1 MVSKNTL
8 ISKLE
13 PFLGKKDVLVYNQDT
28 TDIIEGILNNHQK
41 YAGEYDKIY
50 RYFIEDDNTD
60 QTAYNVWCF
69 LKDNFSYVIEPEKM
83 QVLRSPAAI
92 LGSNRNGID
101 CKGYATFA
109 AGVMSAYK
117 RNAGKKFDVVYRF
130 ASYDAFDKTP
140 QHVFAVIKEDGNEYW
155 IDPVLDE
162 YDQKKQ
168 PYFYKDKKIND
179 MALIALSGVNRVGNT
194 NENHND
200 NIGEIT
206 MDQYGNYFD
215 TSTGLVVDQS
225 GALPTTVSTPSTG
238 FDWTN
243 IFTSLLK
250 ATPSLIK
257 ATQPTP
263 TYGYGVTPTSL
274 QPKAATTGI
283 STNTLL
289 LIAAA
294 GIGVYFFTRKKSR

>member
-1 MVSKNTL
+1 MVSVNTL

-13 PFLGKKDVLVYNQDT
+13 PFLGKKDVIIYNQDT
-28 TDIIEGILNNHQK
+28 TDIIDGILNNHQK
-41 YAGEYDKIY
+41 YQSEYDKIY

-109 AGVMSAYK
+109 AGVMSAWK
-117 RNAGKKFDVVYRF
+117 RNAGKKYDVVYRF

-140 QHVFAVIKEDGNEYW
+140 QHVFVVIKEDGNEYW

-168 PYFYKDKKIND
+168 PYFYKDKKIDD
-179 MALIALSGVNRVGNT
+179 MALIALSGLDRSSNQNY
-194 NENHND
+194 NN
-200 NIGEIT
+200 NIGGVVIDTYGDPVVLDAPAIT
-206 MDQYGNYFD
+206 
-215 TSTGLVVDQS
+215 TG
-225 GALPTTVSTPSTG
+225 GG

-243 IFTSLLK
+243 IFTNLLQ
-250 ATPSLIK
+250 AVPSVIK

-263 TYGYGVTPTSL
+263 TYGYGTTPTTV
-274 QPKAATTGI
+274 QPRTASTGI

-294 GIGVYFFTRKKSR
+294 GIGVYFFTKKRR

>member
-8 ISKLE
+8 ISKLD

-28 TDIIEGILNNHQK
+28 MDIIDGILKNHQK
-41 YAGEYDKIY
+41 YEKEYDKIY
-50 RYFIEDDNTD
+50 RYFVEDESLD

-69 LKDNFSYVIEPEKM
+69 LKDNFNYVIEPEKM

-92 LGSNRNGID
+92 LGSSKSGID
-101 CKGYATFA
+101 CKGFA
-109 AGVMSAYK
+109 SFSAGILSAWK
-117 RNAGKKFDVVYRF
+117 RNENKKFDVVYRF
-130 ASYDAFDKTP
+130 ASYDPFDKTP
-140 QHVFAVIKEDGNEYW
+140 QHVFAVVKEKGKEYW

-179 MALIALSGVNRVGNT
+179 MALVALSGV
-194 NENHND
+194 E
-200 NIGEIT
+200 IGSHSKMGELT
-206 MDQYGNYFD
+206 MDANGNYFD
-215 TSTGLVVDQS
+215 TSGSVVDQS
-225 GALPTTVSTPSTG
+225 GSLPTASTSSSS

-243 IFTSLLK
+243 IFGSLLK
-250 ATPSLIK
+250 VAPVLLQSKSTVSPYSTPYGQYPQPVK
-257 ATQPTP
+257 A
-263 TYGYGVTPTSL
+263 S
-274 QPKAATTGI
+274 TGI

-294 GIGVYFFTRKKSR
+294 GLGVYFITKKSR

>member
-1 MVSKNTL
+1 MVSVNTL

-13 PFLGKKDVLVYNQDT
+13 PFLGKKDVIIYNQDT
-28 TDIIEGILNNHQK
+28 TDIIDGILNNHQK
-41 YAGEYDKIY
+41 YQSEYDKIY

-109 AGVMSAYK
+109 AGVMSAWK
-117 RNAGKKFDVVYRF
+117 RNAGKKYDVVYRF

-140 QHVFAVIKEDGNEYW
+140 QHVFVVIKEDGNEYW

-168 PYFYKDKKIND
+168 PYFYKDKKIDD
-179 MALIALSGVNRVGNT
+179 MALIALSGLDRSSNQNY
-194 NENHND
+194 NN
-200 NIGEIT
+200 NIGGVVIDTYGDPVVLDAPAIT
-206 MDQYGNYFD
+206 
-215 TSTGLVVDQS
+215 TG
-225 GALPTTVSTPSTG
+225 GG

-243 IFTSLLK
+243 IFTNLLQ
-250 ATPSLIK
+250 AVPNVIR

-263 TYGYGVTPTSL
+263 NFQSGTMPTTV
-274 QPKAATTGI
+274 QPRSASTGLN
-283 STNTLL
+283 TNTLL

-294 GIGVYFFTRKKSR
+294 GIGVYFFTKKRR

>member
-13 PFLGKKDVLVYNQDT
+13 PFLGKKDVIVYNQDT
-28 TDIIEGILNNHQK
+28 TDIIDGILNNHQK
-41 YAGEYDKIY
+41 YASEYDKIY

-83 QVLRSPAAI
+83 QILRSPAAI
-92 LGSNRNGID
+92 LGSNKNGID

-109 AGVMSAYK
+109 AGVMSAWK
-117 RNAGKKFDVVYRF
+117 RNTGKKYDVVYRF

-140 QHVFAVIKEDGNEYW
+140 QHVFVVIKEDGIEYW

-200 NIGEIT
+200 NIGAT
-206 MDQYGNYFD
+206 GDGTYGDGIYTD
-215 TSTGLVVDQS
+215 TTSPATS
-225 GALPTTVSTPSTG
+225 SSN
-238 FDWTN
+238 FDWGN
-243 IFTSLLK
+243 IFNSLLQ
-250 ATPSLIK
+250 ATPSIIK
-257 ATQPTP
+257 AVSPTP
-263 TYGYGVTPTSL
+263 VYAYGTPVTTVKPVTAS
-274 QPKAATTGI
+274 TGI

-294 GIGVYFFTRKKSR
+294 GLGVYFFTRKRR

>member
-140 QHVFAVIKEDGNEYW
+140 QHVFVVIKEDGNEYW

>member
-1 MVSKNTL
+1 MVSVNTL

-13 PFLGKKDVLVYNQDT
+13 PFLGKKDVIIYNQDT
-28 TDIIEGILNNHQK
+28 TDIIDGILNNHQK
-41 YAGEYDKIY
+41 YQSEYDKIY

-101 CKGYATFA
+101 CKGYATFS
-109 AGVMSAYK
+109 AGVMSAWK
-117 RNAGKKFDVVYRF
+117 RNAGKKYDVVYRF

-140 QHVFAVIKEDGNEYW
+140 QHVFVVIKEDGNEYW

-168 PYFYKDKKIND
+168 PYFYKDKKIDD
-179 MALIALSGVNRVGNT
+179 MALIALSGLDRSSNQNY
-194 NENHND
+194 NN
-200 NIGEIT
+200 NIGGVVIDTYGDPVVLDAPAIT
-206 MDQYGNYFD
+206 
-215 TSTGLVVDQS
+215 TG
-225 GALPTTVSTPSTG
+225 GG

-243 IFTSLLK
+243 IFTNLLQ
-250 ATPSLIK
+250 AVPNVIR

-263 TYGYGVTPTSL
+263 NFQSGTMPTTV
-274 QPKAATTGI
+274 QPRTASTGLN
-283 STNTLL
+283 TNTLL

-294 GIGVYFFTRKKSR
+294 GIGVYFFTKKRR

>member
-8 ISKLE
+8 ISKLD

-28 TDIIEGILNNHQK
+28 MDIIDGILNNHQK
-41 YAGEYDKIY
+41 YEKEYDKIY
-50 RYFIEDDNTD
+50 RYFIEDENTD

-69 LKDNFSYVIEPEKM
+69 LKDNFNYVIEPEKM

-92 LGSNRNGID
+92 LGSSKSGID
-101 CKGYATFA
+101 CKGFSSFSS
-109 AGVMSAYK
+109 GIMSAWK
-117 RNAGKKFDVVYRF
+117 RNEGKKFDVMYRF
-130 ASYDAFDKTP
+130 ASYDPFDKTP
-140 QHVFAVIKEDGNEYW
+140 QHVFTVIKEKDKEYW

-179 MALIALSGVNRVGNT
+179 MALVALSGV
-194 NENHND
+194 E
-200 NIGEIT
+200 IGKYDKHSKT
-206 MDQYGNYFD
+206 MGQLSMDSNGNYFD
-215 TSTGLVVDQS
+215 TSGMLIDQS
-225 GALPTTVSTPSTG
+225 GSLPSSFASSSSS

-243 IFTSLLK
+243 IFGNLLK
-250 ATPSLIK
+250 VAPVL
-257 ATQPTP
+257 
-263 TYGYGVTPTSL
+263 L
-274 QPKAATTGI
+274 QPKNTVSQYSAQSYPAPYNKPSTGI

-294 GIGVYFFTRKKSR
+294 GLGVYFITKKSR

>member
-1 MVSKNTL
+1 MVSVNTL
-8 ISKLE
+8 INKLE
-13 PFLGKKDVLVYNQDT
+13 PFLGKKDVIVYNQDT
-28 TDIIEGILNNHQK
+28 TDIIDGILNNHQK
-41 YAGEYDKIY
+41 YASEYDKIY

-109 AGVMSAYK
+109 AGVMSSWK
-117 RNAGKKFDVVYRF
+117 RNAGKKYDVVYRF

-140 QHVFAVIKEDGNEYW
+140 QHVFVVIKEDGNEYW

-168 PYFYKDKKIND
+168 PYFYKDKKTND
-179 MALIALSGVNRVGNT
+179 MALIALSGVDRFSNDNY
-194 NENHND
+194 ND
-200 NIGEIT
+200 NISGI
-206 MDQYGNYFD
+206 FD
-215 TSTGLVVDQS
+215 TYGDPVVVD
-225 GALPTTVSTPSTG
+225 APAITTGGG
-238 FDWTN
+238 FDWTKIITN
-243 IFTSLLK
+243 IFDYIPKSFPPIVINPD
-250 ATPSLIK
+250 TPYV
-257 ATQPTP
+257 P
-263 TYGYGVTPTSL
+263 
-274 QPKAATTGI
+274 PKTVNNGI
-283 STNTLL
+283 SSNTLL

-294 GIGVYFFTRKKSR
+294 GIGVYFFTKKRR

>member
-8 ISKLE
+8 LGKLD

-28 TDIIEGILNNHQK
+28 TDIIDGILKNHQK
-41 YAGEYDKIY
+41 YESEYDKIY
-50 RYFIEDDNTD
+50 RYFVEDDNTD
-60 QTAYNVWCF
+60 QTAYNIWCF
-69 LKDNFSYVIEPEKM
+69 LKDDFKYTIEPEKM

-92 LGSNRNGID
+92 LSDRNGID
-101 CKGYATFA
+101 CKGYATAA
-109 AGVMSAYK
+109 AGLMSAWK
-117 RNAGKKFDVVYRF
+117 RNGGKKFDVVYRF

-140 QHVFAVIKEDGNEYW
+140 QHVFVVIKEDGNEYW

-179 MALIALSGVNRVGNT
+179 MALIALSGVNRVGNS
-194 NENHND
+194 ND
-200 NIGEIT
+200 NIGGISDG
-206 MDQYGNYFD
+206 MDF
-215 TSTGLVVDQS
+215 STID
-225 GALPTTVSTPSTG
+225 TTVTAPSTAG

-243 IFTSLLK
+243 IFTSLLQV
-250 ATPSLIK
+250 TPSLIK
-257 ATQPTP
+257 ASQPTP
-263 TYGYGVTPTSL
+263 TYGYSTTATTMKPVTAS
-274 QPKAATTGI
+274 TGI

-294 GIGVYFFTRKKSR
+294 GLGVYFFTKKKGK

>member
-13 PFLGKKDVLVYNQDT
+13 PFLGKKDVIVYNQDT
-28 TDIIEGILNNHQK
+28 TDIIDGILNNHQK
-41 YAGEYDKIY
+41 YASEYDKIY

-83 QVLRSPAAI
+83 QILRSPAAI
-92 LGSNRNGID
+92 LGSNKNGID

-109 AGVMSAYK
+109 AGIMSAWK
-117 RNAGKKFDVVYRF
+117 RNTGKKYDVVYRF

-140 QHVFAVIKEDGNEYW
+140 QHVFVVIKEDGNEYW

-162 YDQKKQ
+162 YDLKKQ
-168 PYFYKDKKIND
+168 PYFYKDKKTND
-179 MALIALSGVNRVGNT
+179 MALIALSGVNRLGNK
-194 NENHND
+194 ND
-200 NIGEIT
+200 NDNYIIGAT
-206 MDQYGNYFD
+206 NDGTYGDGIFTD
-215 TSTGLVVDQS
+215 TTSSTG
-225 GALPTTVSTPSTG
+225 G

-243 IFTSLLK
+243 IFSSLLQ
-250 ATPSLIK
+250 ATPSIIK
-257 ATQPTP
+257 AVQPTP
-263 TYGYGVTPTSL
+263 TYGYGYGLPATTV
-274 QPKAATTGI
+274 QPKTVSTGI

-294 GIGVYFFTRKKSR
+294 GLGVYFFTKKRR

>member
-1 MVSKNTL
+1 MVSVNTL

-13 PFLGKKDVLVYNQDT
+13 PFLGKKDVIIYNQDT
-28 TDIIEGILNNHQK
+28 TDIIDGILNNHQK
-41 YAGEYDKIY
+41 YQSEYDKIY

-109 AGVMSAYK
+109 AGVMSAWK
-117 RNAGKKFDVVYRF
+117 RNAGKKYDVVYRF

-140 QHVFAVIKEDGNEYW
+140 QHVFVVIKEDGNEYW

-168 PYFYKDKKIND
+168 PYFYKDKKIDD
-179 MALIALSGVNRVGNT
+179 MALIALSGLDRSSST
-194 NENHND
+194 NYNN
-200 NIGEIT
+200 NIGGVVIDTYGDPVVLDAPAIT
-206 MDQYGNYFD
+206 
-215 TSTGLVVDQS
+215 TG
-225 GALPTTVSTPSTG
+225 GG

-243 IFTSLLK
+243 IFTNLLQ
-250 ATPSLIK
+250 AVPNVIR

-263 TYGYGVTPTSL
+263 NFGNNL
-274 QPKAATTGI
+274 QPTTVQPRTASTGLN
-283 STNTLL
+283 TNTLL

-294 GIGVYFFTRKKSR
+294 GIGVYFFTKKRR

>member
-28 TDIIEGILNNHQK
+28 TDIIDGILKNHQK
-41 YAGEYDKIY
+41 YASEYDKIY
-50 RYFIEDDNTD
+50 RYFVEDDNTD

-83 QVLRSPAAI
+83 QILRSPAAI

-109 AGVMSAYK
+109 AGIMSAWK

-130 ASYDAFDKTP
+130 TSYDAFDKTP
-140 QHVFAVIKEDGNEYW
+140 QHVFVVIKEDGNEYW

-179 MALIALSGVNRVGNT
+179 MALIALSGVRK
-194 NENHND
+194 
-200 NIGEIT
+200 IGDLS
-206 MDQYGNYFD
+206 MDQYGNYID
-215 TSTGLVVDQS
+215 SSTGLVVDQS
-225 GALPTTVSTPSTG
+225 GALPTTVSAPSTG
-238 FDWTN
+238 FNWGS
-243 IFTSLLK
+243 IFTNLLS
-250 ATPSLIK
+250 AAPSLIK

-263 TYGYGVTPTSL
+263 TYAYGTPVTTVKPTTTS
-274 QPKAATTGI
+274 TGI

-289 LIAAA
+289 LVAAA
-294 GIGVYFFTRKKSR
+294 GIGVYFFTRKKRR

>member
-1 MVSKNTL
+1 MVSVNTL
-8 ISKLE
+8 INKLE
-13 PFLGKKDVLVYNQDT
+13 PFLGKKDVIVYNQDT
-28 TDIIEGILNNHQK
+28 TDIIDGILSNHQK
-41 YAGEYDKIY
+41 YASEYDKIY

-83 QVLRSPAAI
+83 QILRSPAAI

-109 AGVMSAYK
+109 AGIMSAWK

-140 QHVFAVIKEDGNEYW
+140 QHVFVVIKEDGNEYW

-179 MALIALSGVNRVGNT
+179 MALIALSGVRK
-194 NENHND
+194 
-200 NIGEIT
+200 IGDLS
-206 MDQYGNYFD
+206 MDQYGNYID
-215 TSTGLVVDQS
+215 SSTGLVVDQS
-225 GALPTTVSTPSTG
+225 GALPTTVSAPSTG
-238 FDWTN
+238 FNWSS
-243 IFTSLLK
+243 IFSNLLQ
-250 ATPSLIK
+250 AAPSLIK

-263 TYGYGVTPTSL
+263 TYAYGTPVTTVKPTTSS
-274 QPKAATTGI
+274 TGI

-289 LIAAA
+289 LVAAA
-294 GIGVYFFTRKKSR
+294 GLGVYFFTRKKRR

>member
-28 TDIIEGILNNHQK
+28 TDIIDGILNNHQK
-41 YAGEYDKIY
+41 YASEYDKIY
-50 RYFIEDDNTD
+50 RYFVEDDNTD

-83 QVLRSPAAI
+83 QILRSPAAI

-109 AGVMSAYK
+109 AGIMSAWK

-140 QHVFAVIKEDGNEYW
+140 QHVFVVIKENGNEYW

-179 MALIALSGVNRVGNT
+179 MALIALSGVRK
-194 NENHND
+194 
-200 NIGEIT
+200 IGDLS
-206 MDQYGNYFD
+206 MDQYGNYID
-215 TSTGLVVDQS
+215 SSTGLVVDQS
-225 GALPTTVSTPSTG
+225 GALPTTVSAPSTG
-238 FDWTN
+238 FNWSS
-243 IFTSLLK
+243 IFSNLLQ
-250 ATPSLIK
+250 AAPSLIK

-263 TYGYGVTPTSL
+263 TYAYGTPVTTVKPTTSS
-274 QPKAATTGI
+274 TGI

-289 LIAAA
+289 LVAAA
-294 GIGVYFFTRKKSR
+294 GLGVYFFTRKKRR

>member
-8 ISKLE
+8 LGKLD

-28 TDIIEGILNNHQK
+28 TDIIDGILKNHQK
-41 YAGEYDKIY
+41 YESEYDKIY
-50 RYFIEDDNTD
+50 RYFVEDDNTD
-60 QTAYNVWCF
+60 QTAYNIWCF
-69 LKDNFSYVIEPEKM
+69 LKDEFKYTIEPEKM

-92 LGSNRNGID
+92 LSDRNGID
-101 CKGYATFA
+101 CKGYATAA
-109 AGVMSAYK
+109 AGLMSAWK
-117 RNAGKKFDVVYRF
+117 RNGGKKFDVVYRF

-140 QHVFAVIKEDGNEYW
+140 QHVFVVIKEDGNEYW

-194 NENHND
+194 NDNYND
-200 NIGEIT
+200 NIGGISDG
-206 MDQYGNYFD
+206 MDF
-215 TSTGLVVDQS
+215 STID
-225 GALPTTVSTPSTG
+225 TTVAAPSTAG

-243 IFTSLLK
+243 IFTSLLQV
-250 ATPSLIK
+250 TPSLIK
-257 ATQPTP
+257 ASQPTP
-263 TYGYGVTPTSL
+263 TYYGGGSTPTQYDYAKLKTSSS
-274 QPKAATTGI
+274 TGI

-294 GIGVYFFTRKKSR
+294 GLGVYFFTKKKGK

>member
-1 MVSKNTL
+1 MVSVNTL

-13 PFLGKKDVLVYNQDT
+13 PFLGKKDVIIYNQDT
-28 TDIIEGILNNHQK
+28 TDIIDGILNNHQK
-41 YAGEYDKIY
+41 YQSEYDKIY

-109 AGVMSAYK
+109 AGVMSAWK
-117 RNAGKKFDVVYRF
+117 RNAGKKYDVVYRF

-140 QHVFAVIKEDGNEYW
+140 QHVFVVIKEDGNEYW

-168 PYFYKDKKIND
+168 PYFYKDKKIDD
-179 MALIALSGVNRVGNT
+179 MALIALSGLDRSSNQNY
-194 NENHND
+194 NN
-200 NIGEIT
+200 NIGGVVIDTYGDPVVLDAPAIT
-206 MDQYGNYFD
+206 
-215 TSTGLVVDQS
+215 TG
-225 GALPTTVSTPSTG
+225 GG

-243 IFTSLLK
+243 IFTNLLQ
-250 ATPSLIK
+250 AVPNVIR

-263 TYGYGVTPTSL
+263 NFQSGTMPTTV
-274 QPKAATTGI
+274 QPRTASTGLN
-283 STNTLL
+283 TNTLL

-294 GIGVYFFTRKKSR
+294 GIGVYFFTKKRR

>member
-1 MVSKNTL
+1 MVSVNTL

-13 PFLGKKDVLVYNQDT
+13 PFLGKKDVIIYNQDT
-28 TDIIEGILNNHQK
+28 TDIIDGILNNHQK
-41 YAGEYDKIY
+41 YQSEYDKIY

-109 AGVMSAYK
+109 AGVMSAWK
-117 RNAGKKFDVVYRF
+117 RNAGKKYDVVYRF

-140 QHVFAVIKEDGNEYW
+140 QHVFVVIKEDGNEYW

-168 PYFYKDKKIND
+168 PYFYKDKKIDD
-179 MALIALSGVNRVGNT
+179 MALIALSGLDRSSNQNY
-194 NENHND
+194 NN
-200 NIGEIT
+200 NIGGVVIDTYGDPVVLDAPAIT
-206 MDQYGNYFD
+206 
-215 TSTGLVVDQS
+215 TG
-225 GALPTTVSTPSTG
+225 GG

-243 IFTSLLK
+243 IFTNLLQ
-250 ATPSLIK
+250 AVPSVIK

-263 TYGYGVTPTSL
+263 TYGYGTTPTNV
-274 QPKAATTGI
+274 QPRTASTGI

-294 GIGVYFFTRKKSR
+294 GIGVYFFTKKRR

>member
-8 ISKLE
+8 LGKLD

-28 TDIIEGILNNHQK
+28 TDIIDGILKNHQK
-41 YAGEYDKIY
+41 YESEYDKIY
-50 RYFIEDDNTD
+50 RYFVEDDNTD
-60 QTAYNVWCF
+60 QTAYNIWCF
-69 LKDNFSYVIEPEKM
+69 LKDEFKYTIEPEKM

-92 LGSNRNGID
+92 LSDRNGID
-101 CKGYATFA
+101 CKGYATAA
-109 AGVMSAYK
+109 AGLMSAWK
-117 RNAGKKFDVVYRF
+117 RNGGKKFDVVYRF

-140 QHVFAVIKEDGNEYW
+140 QHVFVVIKEDGNEYW

-194 NENHND
+194 ND
-200 NIGEIT
+200 NYNNNINGISDG
-206 MDQYGNYFD
+206 MDF
-215 TSTGLVVDQS
+215 STID
-225 GALPTTVSTPSTG
+225 TTVAAPSTAG

-243 IFTSLLK
+243 IFTSLLQV
-250 ATPSLIK
+250 TPSLIK
-257 ATQPTP
+257 ASQPTP
-263 TYGYGVTPTSL
+263 TYGYSTTATTMKPVTAS
-274 QPKAATTGI
+274 TGI

-294 GIGVYFFTRKKSR
+294 GLGVYFFTKKKGK

>member
-8 ISKLE
+8 LGKLD

-28 TDIIEGILNNHQK
+28 MDIIDGILKNHQK
-41 YAGEYDKIY
+41 YEKEYDKIY
-50 RYFIEDDNTD
+50 RYFVEDENTD

-69 LKDNFSYVIEPEKM
+69 LKDNFNYVIEPEKM

-92 LGSNRNGID
+92 LGSSKSGID
-101 CKGYATFA
+101 CKGYASFA
-109 AGVMSAYK
+109 AGVMSAWK
-117 RNAGKKFDVVYRF
+117 RNEGKKFDVMYRF
-130 ASYDAFDKTP
+130 ASYDPFDKTP
-140 QHVFAVIKEDGNEYW
+140 QHVFAVVKEKGKEYW

-194 NENHND
+194 ND
-200 NIGEIT
+200 NYNNNINGISDG
-206 MDQYGNYFD
+206 MDF
-215 TSTGLVVDQS
+215 STID
-225 GALPTTVSTPSTG
+225 TTVAAPSTAG

-243 IFTSLLK
+243 IFTSLLQV
-250 ATPSLIK
+250 TPSLIK
-257 ATQPTP
+257 ASQPTP
-263 TYGYGVTPTSL
+263 TYGYSTTATTMKPVTAS
-274 QPKAATTGI
+274 TGI

-294 GIGVYFFTRKKSR
+294 GLGVYFFTKKKGK

>member
-1 MVSKNTL
+1 MVSVNTL
-8 ISKLE
+8 INKLE
-13 PFLGKKDVLVYNQDT
+13 PFLGKKDVIVYNQDT
-28 TDIIEGILNNHQK
+28 TDIIDGILSNHQK
-41 YAGEYDKIY
+41 YSSEYDKIY

-83 QVLRSPAAI
+83 QILRSPAAI

-109 AGVMSAYK
+109 AGIMSAWK

-140 QHVFAVIKEDGNEYW
+140 QHVFVVIKEDGNEYW

-179 MALIALSGVNRVGNT
+179 MALIALSGVRK
-194 NENHND
+194 
-200 NIGEIT
+200 IGDLS
-206 MDQYGNYFD
+206 MDQYGNYID
-215 TSTGLVVDQS
+215 SSTGLVVDQS
-225 GALPTTVSTPSTG
+225 GALPTTVSAPSTG
-238 FDWTN
+238 FNWSS
-243 IFTSLLK
+243 IFSNLLQ
-250 ATPSLIK
+250 AAPSLIK

-263 TYGYGVTPTSL
+263 TYAYGTPVTTVKPTTSS
-274 QPKAATTGI
+274 TGI

-289 LIAAA
+289 LVAAA
-294 GIGVYFFTRKKSR
+294 GLGVYFFTRKKRR